1 MKSKNKLLTVKTKQ
15 CFLKTNEKRNIKM
28 KTFKTINELIESL
41 DIADI
46 KQYLFDLVDDKF
58 IVTSSD
64 ERAQFYIELSITTN
78 ADNSISVDNLKFREF
93 KKQLEMAELIH
104 TILSLSDD
112 DSSIYEIWVLN
123 GNSFSIKF
131 KPDATEGAVKTV
143 INSLMLVQFDG
154 DNMNLTFNAIVNAK
168 NGKDDLIDWV
178 FNGDKK
184 AFNIVNLTVR
194 EINDKISN
202 FTALE
207 AEELKTNVEIIKRLL
222 NREPSD
228 PTD

>member
-1 MKSKNKLLTVKTKQ
+1 M
-15 CFLKTNEKRNIKM
+15 KRNIKM

-64 ERAQFYIELSITTN
+64 ERAQFYIELPITTN

-93 KKQLEMAELIH
+93 KKQLGLAEMIH

-131 KPDATEGAVKTV
+131 KPDVTEGVVKTV

-194 EINDKISN
+194 EINDKVSD

-207 AEELKTNVEIIKRLL
+207 AEELNANVEIIKRLL
-222 NREPSD
+222 NCEPSD
-228 PTD
+228 LSD

>member
-1 MKSKNKLLTVKTKQ
+1 
-15 CFLKTNEKRNIKM
+15 M

-64 ERAQFYIELSITTN
+64 ERAQFYIELPITTN
-78 ADNSISVDNLKFREF
+78 AGNSISVDNLKFREF
-93 KKQLEMAELIH
+93 KKQLEMAEMIH

-131 KPDATEGAVKTV
+131 KPDVTEGVVKTV

-178 FNGDKK
+178 FNGNKTT
-184 AFNIVNLTVR
+184 FNIVNLTVR

-202 FTALE
+202 FTARE
-207 AEELKTNVEIIKRLL
+207 AEELNANVEFIKRLL

-228 PTD
+228 LAD

>member
-1 MKSKNKLLTVKTKQ
+1 
-15 CFLKTNEKRNIKM
+15 M

-64 ERAQFYIELSITTN
+64 ERAQFYIELPITTN

-93 KKQLEMAELIH
+93 KKQLEMAEMIH

-131 KPDATEGAVKTV
+131 KPDVTEGAVKTV

-178 FNGDKK
+178 FNSNKTT
-184 AFNIVNLTVR
+184 FNIVNLTVR
-194 EINDKISN
+194 EINDKVSN

-207 AEELKTNVEIIKRLL
+207 AEELKANVEIIKRLL

>member
-1 MKSKNKLLTVKTKQ
+1 
-15 CFLKTNEKRNIKM
+15 M

-64 ERAQFYIELSITTN
+64 ERAQFYIELPITTN

-93 KKQLEMAELIH
+93 KKQLGLAEMIH

-131 KPDATEGAVKTV
+131 KPDVTEGVVKTV

-194 EINDKISN
+194 EINDKVSD

-207 AEELKTNVEIIKRLL
+207 AEELNANVEIIKRLL
-222 NREPSD
+222 NCEPSD
-228 PTD
+228 LSD

>member
-1 MKSKNKLLTVKTKQ
+1 
-15 CFLKTNEKRNIKM
+15 M

-78 ADNSISVDNLKFREF
+78 ADNAISVDNLKFREF
-93 KKQLEMAELIH
+93 KKQLEMAEMIH

-131 KPDATEGAVKTV
+131 KPDVTEGAVKTV

-184 AFNIVNLTVR
+184 GFNIVNLTVR
-194 EINDKISN
+194 EINDKVSN

-207 AEELKTNVEIIKRLL
+207 AEELNANVEFIKRLL

-228 PTD
+228 LSD

>member
-1 MKSKNKLLTVKTKQ
+1 
-15 CFLKTNEKRNIKM
+15 M

-58 IVTSSD
+58 IVTSSG
-64 ERAQFYIELSITTN
+64 ERAQFYIELPITTN
-78 ADNSISVDNLKFREF
+78 ADKSISVDNLKFREF
-93 KKQLEMAELIH
+93 KKQLEMAEMIH
-104 TILSLSDD
+104 TILSLADD

-131 KPDATEGAVKTV
+131 KPDVTEGVVKTV

-194 EINDKISN
+194 EINDEISN

-207 AEELKTNVEIIKRLL
+207 AEELNANVEFIKRLL

-228 PTD
+228 LAD

>member
-1 MKSKNKLLTVKTKQ
+1 
-15 CFLKTNEKRNIKM
+15 M

-64 ERAQFYIELSITTN
+64 ERAQFYIELPITTN
-78 ADNSISVDNLKFREF
+78 ADKSISVDNLKFREF
-93 KKQLEMAELIH
+93 KKQLEMAEMIH

-131 KPDATEGAVKTV
+131 KPDVTEGAVKTV

-184 AFNIVNLTVR
+184 GFNIVNLTVR

-207 AEELKTNVEIIKRLL
+207 AEELNANVEIIKRLL

>member
-1 MKSKNKLLTVKTKQ
+1 
-15 CFLKTNEKRNIKM
+15 M

-64 ERAQFYIELSITTN
+64 ERAQFYIELPITSN

-93 KKQLEMAELIH
+93 KKQLEMAEMIH
-104 TILSLSDD
+104 TLLSLSGD

-131 KPDATEGAVKTV
+131 KPDITEGVVKTV

-184 AFNIVNLTVR
+184 GFNIVNLTVR

-207 AEELKTNVEIIKRLL
+207 AEVLKTNVEIIKRLL

-228 PTD
+228 STD

>member
-1 MKSKNKLLTVKTKQ
+1 
-15 CFLKTNEKRNIKM
+15 M

-64 ERAQFYIELSITTN
+64 ESAQFYIELPITTN
-78 ADNSISVDNLKFREF
+78 ADKSISVDNLKFREF
-93 KKQLEMAELIH
+93 KNQLEMAEMIH

-131 KPDATEGAVKTV
+131 KPDVTEGVVKTV

-154 DNMNLTFNAIVNAK
+154 DNMNLTFNAIVSAK

-194 EINDKISN
+194 EINDKVSN

-207 AEELKTNVEIIKRLL
+207 AEELNANVEFIKRLL

-228 PTD
+228 LSD

>member
-1 MKSKNKLLTVKTKQ
+1 
-15 CFLKTNEKRNIKM
+15 M

-64 ERAQFYIELSITTN
+64 ERAQFYIELPITTN
-78 ADNSISVDNLKFREF
+78 VDNSISVDNLKFREF
-93 KKQLEMAELIH
+93 KKQLEMAEMIH

-131 KPDATEGAVKTV
+131 KPDVTEGAVKTV

-184 AFNIVNLTVR
+184 GFNIVNLTVR
-194 EINDKISN
+194 EINDKVSS

-207 AEELKTNVEIIKRLL
+207 AEELKANVKIIKRLL

-228 PTD
+228 STD

>member
-1 MKSKNKLLTVKTKQ
+1 
-15 CFLKTNEKRNIKM
+15 M
-28 KTFKTINELIESL
+28 KTFKTINELIETL
-41 DIADI
+41 DITNI

-64 ERAQFYIELSITTN
+64 ERAQFYIELPITTN
-78 ADNSISVDNLKFREF
+78 ADKLISVDNLKFREF
-93 KKQLEMAELIH
+93 KKQLEMAEMIH

-131 KPDATEGAVKTV
+131 KPDVNEGAVKTV

-154 DNMNLTFNAIVNAK
+154 DNMSLTLNAIVNAK
-168 NGKDDLIDWV
+168 NGKDDMIDWV

-194 EINDKISN
+194 EINDKVSS

-207 AEELKTNVEIIKRLL
+207 AEDLNANVEIIKRLL
-222 NREPSD
+222 NRESSD
-228 PTD
+228 FSD

>member
-1 MKSKNKLLTVKTKQ
+1 
-15 CFLKTNEKRNIKM
+15 M

-41 DIADI
+41 DIANI

-64 ERAQFYIELSITTN
+64 ERAQFYIELPITTN
-78 ADNSISVDNLKFREF
+78 ADKSISVDNLKFREF
-93 KKQLEMAELIH
+93 KKQLEMAEMIH
-104 TILSLSDD
+104 TILSLSND

-131 KPDATEGAVKTV
+131 KPDVTEGVVKTV

-184 AFNIVNLTVR
+184 VFNIVNLTVR

-207 AEELKTNVEIIKRLL
+207 SEDLNANVEIIKRLL

>member
-1 MKSKNKLLTVKTKQ
+1 
-15 CFLKTNEKRNIKM
+15 M

-64 ERAQFYIELSITTN
+64 ERAQFYIELPITTN
-78 ADNSISVDNLKFREF
+78 ADKSISVDNLKFREF
-93 KKQLEMAELIH
+93 KKQLEMAEMIH
-104 TILSLSDD
+104 TLLSLSGD

-131 KPDATEGAVKTV
+131 KPDITEGVVKTV

-154 DNMNLTFNAIVNAK
+154 DNMNFTFNAIVNAK
-168 NGKDDLIDWV
+168 NGKDDSIDWV
-178 FNGDKK
+178 FNGNKTT
-184 AFNIVNLTVR
+184 FNIVNLTVR

-202 FTALE
+202 FTARE
-207 AEELKTNVEIIKRLL
+207 AEELNANVEFIKRLL

-228 PTD
+228 LAD

>member
-1 MKSKNKLLTVKTKQ
+1 
-15 CFLKTNEKRNIKM
+15 M

-46 KQYLFDLVDDKF
+46 KQYLFDLVDNKF

-64 ERAQFYIELSITTN
+64 ERAQFYIELPITTN

-93 KKQLEMAELIH
+93 KKQLEMAEMIH
-104 TILSLSDD
+104 TILSLADD

-131 KPDATEGAVKTV
+131 KPDVTEGAVKTV

-194 EINDKISN
+194 EINDEISN

-207 AEELKTNVEIIKRLL
+207 SEDLNANVEIIKRLL

-228 PTD
+228 LDD

>member
-1 MKSKNKLLTVKTKQ
+1 
-15 CFLKTNEKRNIKM
+15 M

-64 ERAQFYIELSITTN
+64 ERAQFCIELPITTN

-184 AFNIVNLTVR
+184 GFNIVNLTVC

-228 PTD
+228 LDD

>member
-1 MKSKNKLLTVKTKQ
+1 
-15 CFLKTNEKRNIKM
+15 M

-64 ERAQFYIELSITTN
+64 ERAQFYIELPITTN

-93 KKQLEMAELIH
+93 KKQLEMAEMIH

-131 KPDATEGAVKTV
+131 KPDVTEGAVKTV

-184 AFNIVNLTVR
+184 GFNIVNLTVR
-194 EINDKISN
+194 EINDKVSS

-207 AEELKTNVEIIKRLL
+207 AEELNANVEIIKRLL

-228 PTD
+228 LSD

>member
-1 MKSKNKLLTVKTKQ
+1 
-15 CFLKTNEKRNIKM
+15 M

-41 DIADI
+41 DIADF

-64 ERAQFYIELSITTN
+64 EREQFYIELPITTN

-93 KKQLEMAELIH
+93 KKQLEMAEMIH

-131 KPDATEGAVKTV
+131 KPDVTEGAVKTV

-184 AFNIVNLTVR
+184 VFNIVNLTVR

-228 PTD
+228 STD

>member
-1 MKSKNKLLTVKTKQ
+1 
-15 CFLKTNEKRNIKM
+15 M
-28 KTFKTINELIESL
+28 KTFKTINEPIESL

-64 ERAQFYIELSITTN
+64 ERAQFYIELPITTN

-194 EINDKISN
+194 EINDEISN

-207 AEELKTNVEIIKRLL
+207 SDDLNANVEIIKRLL

>member
-1 MKSKNKLLTVKTKQ
+1 
-15 CFLKTNEKRNIKM
+15 M

-46 KQYLFDLVDDKF
+46 KQYLFDLVYDKF

-64 ERAQFYIELSITTN
+64 ERAQFYIELPITTN

-93 KKQLEMAELIH
+93 KKQLEMAEMIH

-131 KPDATEGAVKTV
+131 KPDVTEGAVKTV
-143 INSLMLVQFDG
+143 INSLMLAQFDG

-178 FNGDKK
+178 LNGDKK
-184 AFNIVNLTVR
+184 VFNIVNLTVR

-207 AEELKTNVEIIKRLL
+207 AEELKANVEIIKRLL

>member
-1 MKSKNKLLTVKTKQ
+1 
-15 CFLKTNEKRNIKM
+15 M

-194 EINDKISN
+194 EINDEISN

-207 AEELKTNVEIIKRLL
+207 SEDLNANVEIIKRLL

-228 PTD
+228 LDD

>member
-1 MKSKNKLLTVKTKQ
+1 
-15 CFLKTNEKRNIKM
+15 M

-64 ERAQFYIELSITTN
+64 ERAQFYIELPITTN
-78 ADNSISVDNLKFREF
+78 ADKSISVDNLKFREF
-93 KKQLEMAELIH
+93 KKQLEMAEMIH
-104 TILSLSDD
+104 TLLSLSGN

-131 KPDATEGAVKTV
+131 KPDVTEGVVKTV

-178 FNGDKK
+178 FNGNKTT
-184 AFNIVNLTVR
+184 FNIVNLTVR

-202 FTALE
+202 FTAHE
-207 AEELKTNVEIIKRLL
+207 AEELNANVEFIKRLL

-228 PTD
+228 LAD

>member
-1 MKSKNKLLTVKTKQ
+1 
-15 CFLKTNEKRNIKM
+15 M

-41 DIADI
+41 DIANI
-46 KQYLFDLVDDKF
+46 KQYLFDLVDGKF

-64 ERAQFYIELSITTN
+64 ERAQFYIELPITTN
-78 ADNSISVDNLKFREF
+78 AGNSISVDNLKFREL
-93 KKQLEMAELIH
+93 KKQLEMAEMIH

-131 KPDATEGAVKTV
+131 KPDVTEGAVKTV
-143 INSLMLVQFDG
+143 INSLMLVQFDD

-184 AFNIVNLTVR
+184 VFNIVNLTVR

-207 AEELKTNVEIIKRLL
+207 SEDLNANVEIIKRLL

>member
-1 MKSKNKLLTVKTKQ
+1 
-15 CFLKTNEKRNIKM
+15 M

-78 ADNSISVDNLKFREF
+78 ADNAISVDNLKFREF
-93 KKQLEMAELIH
+93 KKQLEMAEMIH

-154 DNMNLTFNAIVNAK
+154 DNMNLTFNAIVSAK

-194 EINDKISN
+194 EINDKVSN

-207 AEELKTNVEIIKRLL
+207 AEELNANVEFIKRLL

-228 PTD
+228 LSD

>member
-1 MKSKNKLLTVKTKQ
+1 
-15 CFLKTNEKRNIKM
+15 M

-64 ERAQFYIELSITTN
+64 EHAQFYIELSITTN

-93 KKQLEMAELIH
+93 KKQLEMAEMIH

-131 KPDATEGAVKTV
+131 KPDVTEGAVKTV
-143 INSLMLVQFDG
+143 INSLMFVQFDG
-154 DNMNLTFNAIVNAK
+154 DNMNLTLNAIVNAK

-184 AFNIVNLTVR
+184 GFNIVNLTVR
-194 EINDKISN
+194 EINDKISS
-202 FTALE
+202 FIALE
-207 AEELKTNVEIIKRLL
+207 SEELKDNVEIITRLL
-222 NREPSD
+222 NRESSD
-228 PTD
+228 LSD

>member
-1 MKSKNKLLTVKTKQ
+1 
-15 CFLKTNEKRNIKM
+15 M

-93 KKQLEMAELIH
+93 KKQLEMAEMIH

-131 KPDATEGAVKTV
+131 KPDVTEGVVKTV

-184 AFNIVNLTVR
+184 GFNIVNLTVR

-228 PTD
+228 LDD

>member
-1 MKSKNKLLTVKTKQ
+1 
-15 CFLKTNEKRNIKM
+15 M

-58 IVTSSD
+58 IVESSD
-64 ERAQFYIELSITTN
+64 ERAKFYIELPITTN
-78 ADNSISVDNLKFREF
+78 ADKSISVDNLKFREF
-93 KKQLEMAELIH
+93 KKQLEMAKMIH
-104 TILSLSDD
+104 TLLSLSGD

-131 KPDATEGAVKTV
+131 KPDVTEGVVKTV

-178 FNGDKK
+178 FNGNKTT
-184 AFNIVNLTVR
+184 FNIVNLTVR

-202 FTALE
+202 FTARE
-207 AEELKTNVEIIKRLL
+207 AEELNANVEFIKRLL

-228 PTD
+228 LAD

>member
-1 MKSKNKLLTVKTKQ
+1 
-15 CFLKTNEKRNIKM
+15 M

-41 DIADI
+41 DIANI
-46 KQYLFDLVDDKF
+46 KQHLFDLVDGKF

-64 ERAQFYIELSITTN
+64 ERAQFYIELPITTN
-78 ADNSISVDNLKFREF
+78 ADKSISVDNLKIREF
-93 KKQLEMAELIH
+93 KKQLEMAEMIH

-131 KPDATEGAVKTV
+131 KPDVTEGAVKTV

-184 AFNIVNLTVR
+184 GFNIVNLTVR

-228 PTD
+228 STD

>member
-1 MKSKNKLLTVKTKQ
+1 
-15 CFLKTNEKRNIKM
+15 M

-93 KKQLEMAELIH
+93 KKQLEMAEMIH

-131 KPDATEGAVKTV
+131 KPDVTEGVVKTV

-194 EINDKISN
+194 EINDKVSN

-207 AEELKTNVEIIKRLL
+207 AEELNANVEIIKRLL
-222 NREPSD
+222 NCEPSD
-228 PTD
+228 LSD

>member
-1 MKSKNKLLTVKTKQ
+1 
-15 CFLKTNEKRNIKM
+15 M

-46 KQYLFDLVDDKF
+46 KQYLFDLLDDKF

-78 ADNSISVDNLKFREF
+78 ADNSISVNNLKFREF
-93 KKQLEMAELIH
+93 KKQLEMAEMIH
-104 TILSLSDD
+104 TILSLSGD

-184 AFNIVNLTVR
+184 GFNIVNLTVR

-207 AEELKTNVEIIKRLL
+207 AEELKANVEIIKRLL

>member
-1 MKSKNKLLTVKTKQ
+1 
-15 CFLKTNEKRNIKM
+15 M

-41 DIADI
+41 DIANI
-46 KQYLFDLVDDKF
+46 KQYLFDLVDNKF

-64 ERAQFYIELSITTN
+64 ERAQFYIELPITTN

-93 KKQLEMAELIH
+93 KKQLEMAEMIH

-131 KPDATEGAVKTV
+131 KPDVTEGVVKTV

-184 AFNIVNLTVR
+184 PFNIVNLTVR

-207 AEELKTNVEIIKRLL
+207 AEELNANVEFIKRLL

-228 PTD
+228 LTD

>member
-1 MKSKNKLLTVKTKQ
+1 
-15 CFLKTNEKRNIKM
+15 M

-46 KQYLFDLVDDKF
+46 KQYLFDLLDDKF
-58 IVTSSD
+58 IVTSSG

-78 ADNSISVDNLKFREF
+78 ADNSISVNNLKFREF
-93 KKQLEMAELIH
+93 KKQLEMAEMIH

-131 KPDATEGAVKTV
+131 KPDVTEGAVKTV

-184 AFNIVNLTVR
+184 GFNIVNLTVR
-194 EINDKISN
+194 EINDKVSS

-207 AEELKTNVEIIKRLL
+207 SEELKANVEIITRLL
-222 NREPSD
+222 NRESSD
-228 PTD
+228 LTD

>member
-1 MKSKNKLLTVKTKQ
+1 
-15 CFLKTNEKRNIKM
+15 M

-41 DIADI
+41 DIANI

-64 ERAQFYIELSITTN
+64 ERAQFYIELPITTN
-78 ADNSISVDNLKFREF
+78 ADKSISVDNLKFREF
-93 KKQLEMAELIH
+93 KKQLEMAEMIH

-131 KPDATEGAVKTV
+131 KPDVTEGAVKTV

-194 EINDKISN
+194 EINDKVSN

-207 AEELKTNVEIIKRLL
+207 AEELNANVEIIKRLL
-222 NREPSD
+222 NCEPSD
-228 PTD
+228 LSD

>member
-1 MKSKNKLLTVKTKQ
+1 
-15 CFLKTNEKRNIKM
+15 M

-64 ERAQFYIELSITTN
+64 ERAQFYIELPITTN

-93 KKQLEMAELIH
+93 KKQLEMAEMIH
-104 TILSLSDD
+104 TLLSLSDD

-123 GNSFSIKF
+123 GNSFSIKY
-131 KPDATEGAVKTV
+131 KPDVTEGAVKTV

-184 AFNIVNLTVR
+184 GFNIVNLTVR
-194 EINDKISN
+194 EINDKVSS

-207 AEELKTNVEIIKRLL
+207 AEELKANVEIIKRLL

-228 PTD
+228 LAD

>member
-1 MKSKNKLLTVKTKQ
+1 
-15 CFLKTNEKRNIKM
+15 M

-46 KQYLFDLVDDKF
+46 KQYSFDLVDDKF
-58 IVTSSD
+58 IVTSND
-64 ERAQFYIELSITTN
+64 ERAQFYIELPITTN
-78 ADNSISVDNLKFREF
+78 ADNSISVNNLKFREF
-93 KKQLEMAELIH
+93 KKQLEMAEMIH

-131 KPDATEGAVKTV
+131 KPDVTEGAVKTV

-184 AFNIVNLTVR
+184 GFNIVNLTVR

-207 AEELKTNVEIIKRLL
+207 AEELKANVEIIKRLL

>member
-1 MKSKNKLLTVKTKQ
+1 
-15 CFLKTNEKRNIKM
+15 M

-46 KQYLFDLVDDKF
+46 KQYLFDLLDDKF

-78 ADNSISVDNLKFREF
+78 ADNSISVNNLKFREF
-93 KKQLEMAELIH
+93 KKQLEMAEMIH

-131 KPDATEGAVKTV
+131 KPDVTEGAVKTV

-184 AFNIVNLTVR
+184 GFNIVNLTVR

-228 PTD
+228 LDD

>member
-1 MKSKNKLLTVKTKQ
+1 
-15 CFLKTNEKRNIKM
+15 M

-64 ERAQFYIELSITTN
+64 ERAQFYIELPITTN

-184 AFNIVNLTVR
+184 GFNIVNLTVR
-194 EINDKISN
+194 EINDKVSN

-207 AEELKTNVEIIKRLL
+207 AEELKANVEIIKRLL

-228 PTD
+228 LSD